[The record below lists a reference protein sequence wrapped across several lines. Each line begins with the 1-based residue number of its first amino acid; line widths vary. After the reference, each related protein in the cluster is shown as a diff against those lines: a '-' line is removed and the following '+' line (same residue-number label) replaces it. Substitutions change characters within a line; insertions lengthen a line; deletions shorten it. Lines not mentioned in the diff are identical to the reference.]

1 MINSSKLELFCI
13 LYIDIVLIIRLV
25 AIVGQMS
32 DVVPGSCFEL
42 LDLVL
47 HKEFVINRIYN
58 LVLNSLQAVYLFCLS
73 NI

>member
-1 MINSSKLELFCI
+1 M
-13 LYIDIVLIIRLV
+13 